1 MRATAALYLF
11 LNVKTS
17 VERNVLT
24 LDFSSLEETPGLF
37 FSTAMW
43 GSLRFLPSFIGHRVA
58 PSVDRKFSQGFFSFI
73 LKCSVNV

>member
-58 PSVDRKFSQGFFSFI
+58 PSVDRKFTVKAFSV
-73 LKCSVNV
+73 LS